1 MKPFQGC
8 YYLGAYRAFV
18 SVKNAFLLVH
28 SVSGCSW
35 GALALHQMGRQDA
48 VRQACT
54 MMHEH
59 EVVFGGEQKL
69 RDALEI
75 LKNHSPERVYVLNG
89 CPSDM
94 IHDDIQGVIDAAD
107 CPFPVKWMNTA
118 GYCGSMRQGYMDA
131 MCFLARN
138 LPNGAL
144 KSDMPSVNLV
154 GISLDD
160 FKAEADTESIR
171 SMLEPEVK
179 LNATLPMLDG
189 AQMERFSAAHL
200 NLVFRGFEAVGGALK
215 ASLGMDYIVV
225 DYPYGA
231 EGSRRF
237 LQRVDTALQT
247 NHRETIAQGFIQA
260 ADSTRKVVHLLRL
273 IHQAEAAVAG
283 DYMRSVAMERF
294 LREEMG
300 LRICATLDDRHS
312 AADADEWGERI
323 HNSGTVLVFGS
334 SFQRHVEDEVPARL
348 VRFAYPVLDS
358 VALGYQP
365 YAGFDGL
372 DFLLSDI
379 LNAVM
384 TLPYRRSGRFNP

>member
-8 YYLGAYRAFV
+8 YYLGAYRAFS
-18 SVKNAFLLVH
+18 SVKDAFLLVH

-35 GALALHQMGRQDA
+35 GALAIHQLGRQDD

-54 MMHEH
+54 MMHENGI
-59 EVVFGGEQKL
+59 VFGGEQKL

-75 LKNHSPERVYVLNG
+75 LKSHSPERVYVLNG

-94 IHDDIQGVIDAAD
+94 IHDDIQGVIEAAD
-107 CPFPVKWMNTA
+107 CPFPVQWMNTA
-118 GYCGSMRQGYMDA
+118 GYCGSMRRGYIDA

-138 LPNGAL
+138 LPAGTP
-144 KSDMPSVNLV
+144 KTEIPSVNLI

-160 FKAEADTESIR
+160 YRAEADVESIR
-171 SMLEPEVK
+171 RMLEPTVK

-189 AQMERFSAAHL
+189 VQMECFSGAHL
-200 NLVFRGFEAVGGALK
+200 NIVFRGFEEVGDALK
-215 ASLGMDYIVV
+215 ESLGMDYIVV

-231 EGSRRF
+231 HGSRSF
-237 LQRVDTALQT
+237 LESIGAALQIDLSAVID
-247 NHRETIAQGFIQA
+247 RGFLHA

-273 IHQAEAAVAG
+273 IHQGEAAVAG
-283 DYMRSVAMERF
+283 DHMRAMAMEQF
-294 LREEMG
+294 LRRELG
-300 LRICATLDDRHS
+300 FRISAMIDDGNS
-312 AADADEWGERI
+312 DADAEEWFEHVR
-323 HNSGTVLVFGS
+323 NSGAVFAFGS
-334 SFQRHVEDEVPARL
+334 SFQRRVEDEAPVRL
-348 VRFAYPVLDS
+348 IRFTYPVLDS

-365 YAGFDGL
+365 YVGFDGL

-384 TLPYRRSGRFNP
+384 TLPYRREGRFNP